1 MGKVLAVDA
10 AALAAYVVV
19 SLPQA
24 TGVAAHEWLGL
35 GVALLLV
42 VHVAQHGDW
51 LADALR
57 AVTRGSAP
65 GRASSPARLARLG
78 RLVLAMLLAAALAVC
93 VVSGIMVSGAVLPA
107 FGLFA
112 EGYYFWNPLH
122 AVSAK
127 VLLALLLVHVAL
139 NAGVVYRLR
148 KKKSNLAKK
157 EASDG

>member
-1 MGKVLAVDA
+1 MGKMLIVDA

-24 TGVAAHEWLGL
+24 TGVAVHEWLGL

-51 LADALR
+51 LADVLR
-57 AVTRGSAP
+57 AVTRSSVL
-65 GRASSPARLARLG
+65 GRGSSPAHFARLG
-78 RLVLAMLLAAALAVC
+78 RLVLDALLAVALAVC
-93 VVSGIMVSGAVLPA
+93 VTSGLMVSGAVLPA
-107 FGLFA
+107 FGLYA

-139 NAGVVYRLR
+139 NAGVVYRLW
-148 KKKSNLAKK
+148 KKKSNPAKK
-157 EASDG
+157 EASDE